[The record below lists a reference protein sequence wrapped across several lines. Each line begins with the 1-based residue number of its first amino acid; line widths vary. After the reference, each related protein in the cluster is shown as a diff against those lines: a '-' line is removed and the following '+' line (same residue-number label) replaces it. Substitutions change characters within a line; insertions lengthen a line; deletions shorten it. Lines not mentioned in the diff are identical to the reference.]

1 MHPIFQKTE
10 KKIYTAVPQ
19 FFFFFFEI
27 EILWYKFDQK
37 LTGFLG
43 LSLLIQDFALKI
55 NDTKNKMNMSKS
67 SF

>member
-19 FFFFFFEI
+19 FFLFFEI

-43 LSLLIQDFALKI
+43 LKKI
-55 NDTKNKMNMSKS
+55 GVPRGQTLDNEQR
-67 SF
+67 